1 MASQESSQ
9 YAKAYTQEPVGKLDP
24 KELNGRVRRIFAE
37 AILSSEIAI
46 GETIK
51 MAKLPA
57 NASII
62 SAKLSANAGAGLG
75 VLDLGWAAGSEGL
88 EIADP
93 NGIITGATEVSTAS
107 QNMDETINGGDPA
120 YNKKFSEPV
129 DIELIATAA
138 TTASA
143 GGAIYR
149 LELLYTID

>member
-1 MASQESSQ
+1 
-9 YAKAYTQEPVGKLDP
+9 
-24 KELNGRVRRIFAE
+24 
-37 AILSSEIAI
+37 
-46 GETIK
+46 